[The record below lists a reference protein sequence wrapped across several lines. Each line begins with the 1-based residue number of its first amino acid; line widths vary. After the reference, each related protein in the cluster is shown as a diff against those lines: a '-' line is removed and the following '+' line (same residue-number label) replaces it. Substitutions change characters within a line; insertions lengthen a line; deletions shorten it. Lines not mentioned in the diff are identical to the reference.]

1 MTLVVISDRRTSS
14 VTLAAGDSLFLT
26 SNASIIV
33 STVSIFAAGG
43 NSLSIDGDVLNTG
56 GIGVPLGRGL
66 NNVSVSETGSVIS
79 SSTAIHSTGP
89 TTLTNAGQIFSSTAE
104 GVVLNAAGNLVS
116 NSGVMFGNTIG
127 LEFLSDSNDFTNTG
141 LVQGGSDDGIKV
153 TASNNI
159 IRNFGTIDG
168 RVDGIELDGGT
179 SGAANTIINWAS
191 IIGRGGEGILIFGDS
206 SDVVVNRGLTRAT
219 GGVAV
224 FTGTGNDVFDNSFG
238 GVVSGVILMEPGDDL
253 VIAGQSSETINGGS
267 GVDTISYINHP
278 RAILIN
284 LTGQVTADGVATDT
298 LVSLENAVGSAF
310 NDTIHGNDDANVLD
324 GGPGGSDQIFGHG
337 GSDTVSYA
345 SAVRAVLINLQGQVA
360 ADGVDTDSLSSIEN
374 AIGSR
379 FNDTIHGDGGDNV
392 LDGGVEGSDQIF
404 GGPGVDTVSYATSP
418 RAVLIN
424 LAGQVT
430 SDGIN
435 TDTLS
440 SIEDAIGS
448 GFSDTFVSS
457 DGTNRIDGSA
467 GTDTVSYAASAHAVM
482 INLGGVIAVDEIGTT
497 DVLIAIENATGSR
510 FNDTIFGDLFANV
523 LDGGAGADSLTGGDN
538 NDMFVFRRGQ
548 ANGDS
553 VADFSGN
560 GDFIGDLLQFV
571 GYGPGATFVQLDG
584 TQWQINSGD
593 GLTHDTITLQNGA
606 PVYPTDV
613 LFL

>member
-224 FTGTGNDVFDNSFG
+224 FTLRS
-238 GVVSGVILMEPGDDL
+238 
-253 VIAGQSSETINGGS
+253 
-267 GVDTISYINHP
+267 
-278 RAILIN
+278 R
-284 LTGQVTADGVATDT
+284 
-298 LVSLENAVGSAF
+298 
-310 NDTIHGNDDANVLD
+310 
-324 GGPGGSDQIFGHG
+324 
-337 GSDTVSYA
+337 
-345 SAVRAVLINLQGQVA
+345 VA
-360 ADGVDTDSLSSIEN
+360 ASG
-374 AIGSR
+374 A
-379 FNDTIHGDGGDNV
+379 
-392 LDGGVEGSDQIF
+392 
-404 GGPGVDTVSYATSP
+404 
-418 RAVLIN
+418 RA
-424 LAGQVT
+424 AVT
-430 SDGIN
+430 SV
-435 TDTLS
+435 
-440 SIEDAIGS
+440 
-448 GFSDTFVSS
+448 SD
-457 DGTNRIDGSA
+457 
-467 GTDTVSYAASAHAVM
+467 
-482 INLGGVIAVDEIGTT
+482 
-497 DVLIAIENATGSR
+497 
-510 FNDTIFGDLFANV
+510 
-523 LDGGAGADSLTGGDN
+523 
-538 NDMFVFRRGQ
+538 RR
-548 ANGDS
+548 ARDR
-553 VADFSGN
+553 
-560 GDFIGDLLQFV
+560 
-571 GYGPGATFVQLDG
+571 PC
-584 TQWQINSGD
+584 
-593 GLTHDTITLQNGA
+593 
-606 PVYPTDV
+606 
-613 LFL
+613 